1 MSFAFAQDVA
11 QRSGL
16 EGGLNPYAY
25 AGSNPVM
32 NVDPSGLELMP
43 MNFDQM
49 MRYDVSQLNN
59 SLFNSIWDNQM
70 RSLTSN
76 SSMPTVNSA
85 NANLKIN
92 GGSGND
98 VWVNANRLRV
108 EPNGSKNWELHTDTN
123 RYQLP
128 VRVNG
133 WLDQSGQWV
142 NEGAFPRSI
151 PTGNSR
157 GYWVYGELTMSD
169 NMRLFD
175 DPYDFEYHSLSSA
188 DGIGGKAMVAGRN
201 ALTWMGGIY
210 SSSPPGAKGY
220 NHVFYGTPYCPTCS
234 VPPSKRK

>member
-1 MSFAFAQDVA
+1 M
-11 QRSGL
+11 
-16 EGGLNPYAY
+16 NPYAY

-32 NVDPSGLELMP
+32 FTDPSGLMMP
-43 MNFDQM
+43 LTLQEMGNTYVSNGHLNQALDHFERNLSQIKFNDQ
-49 MRYDVSQLNN
+49 L
-59 SLFNSIWDNQM
+59 
-70 RSLTSN
+70 
-76 SSMPTVNSA
+76 PTVNKA

-98 VWVNANRLRV
+98 VRVNANRLRV
-108 EPNGSKNWELHTDTN
+108 EPNGSKNWELNTDTK

-133 WLDQSGQWV
+133 WLNQSGQWV
-142 NEGAFPRSI
+142 NEGSFPYSV

-157 GYWVYGELTMSD
+157 GYWVYGELTLSD

-201 ALTWMGGIY
+201 ALTWLGGLY
-210 SSSPPGAKGY
+210 SNSPSGAKGY
-220 NHVFYGTPYCPTCS
+220 NHVFYETPY
-234 VPPSKRK
+234 